1 MGHGCCGRAPAKA
14 AVSTERRRRF
24 DATTSISKG
33 HAVSHFD
40 TRTRHRRRARHL
52 IDPDNPPPPSRYS
65 TELSTVQTWVLS
77 TLAVTTIL
85 HMSAGLVVAA
95 AFADAMDARIGL
107 LVIAGLFGIVSVA
120 AGLAIHKRRILS
132 WWLLLGWLPS
142 IVGAWIVFR

>member
-1 MGHGCCGRAPAKA
+1 M
-14 AVSTERRRRF
+14 
-24 DATTSISKG
+24 
-33 HAVSHFD
+33 
-40 TRTRHRRRARHL
+40 
-52 IDPDNPPPPSRYS
+52 
-65 TELSTVQTWVLS
+65 QTWVLS

-95 AFADAMDARIGL
+95 AFAKALDARIGL
-107 LVIAGLFGIVSVA
+107 LVIAGLFGIVSIA